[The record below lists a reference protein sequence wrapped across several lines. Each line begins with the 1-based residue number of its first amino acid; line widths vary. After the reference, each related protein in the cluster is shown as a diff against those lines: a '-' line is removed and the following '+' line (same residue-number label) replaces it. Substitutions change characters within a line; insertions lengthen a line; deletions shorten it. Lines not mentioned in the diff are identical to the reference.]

1 MRIGRLARRAGE
13 EDIAG
18 ASCRAGMVHLLS
30 AEANISPYYFSC
42 LGKEVVYGSS
52 EPALQAVDVDRLE
65 AGFVGIGQATVNGRA
80 CKLDSSAKNNQF
92 DLVVGELS
100 DCFGRSE
107 TFILHSD
114 QIRYGAGPN
123 PSFSA
128 TQTKNT
134 C

>member
-13 EDIAG
+13 EDLAG
-18 ASCRAGMVHLLS
+18 RSCRAGMVHLLS
-30 AEANISPYYFSC
+30 TEANISPYHFSC
-42 LGKEVVYGSS
+42 FGKEVVYRSAK
-52 EPALQAVDVDRLE
+52 PALMAVDVDRLE
-65 AGFVGIGQATVNGRA
+65 ASFVGIGQAIVEGRA
-80 CKLDSSAKNNQF
+80 SKLDSSGEKDQF

-100 DCFGRSE
+100 DRFGRSE
-107 TFILHSD
+107 TLILDGD

-123 PSFSA
+123 ASFSV